1 MILVT
6 GGTGLLGSALKEEI
20 KEEAVF
26 VSSKDYNLISLRET
40 MQLFNDVNP
49 KQVIHLAGKVG
60 GVKANTDYVAD
71 FFTENI
77 YINTNVLHCA
87 HLFSTEKVLSV
98 MSTCIFPDEVE
109 YPITENQLHN
119 GFPHPSNFGYA
130 HAKRM
135 LDVQSRAY
143 RQQYGCNFITAIPN
157 NLFGEN
163 DMYDPLNSHVIPSIM
178 LKLHEAK
185 ENGTDAVMWGTGKPM
200 RQFTYSRDMANSLL
214 FLLNNYDGEEPINVG
229 SEKEHTIKDI
239 VDTISSIIEFRGEI
253 LWDDSMPEGQY
264 RKPCSMEQLKQLG
277 WSCDSDIHES
287 LKRTYDWFK
296 NNYPN
301 LRGLK

>member
-214 FLLNNYDGEEPINVG
+214 FLLNNYE
-229 SEKEHTIKDI
+229 
-239 VDTISSIIEFRGEI
+239 RR
-253 LWDDSMPEGQY
+253 L
-264 RKPCSMEQLKQLG
+264 R
-277 WSCDSDIHES
+277 
-287 LKRTYDWFK
+287 KRTH
-296 NNYPN
+296 N
-301 LRGLK
+301 